1 MLMGIFC
8 FLLMC
13 LAVSIFGNLNP
24 IGWILAIIEWIVN
37 LPVFWGVVVCL
48 SPFIL
53 SYVLC
58 WIIKV
63 YRKK

>member
-13 LAVSIFGNLNP
+13 LAVSILGNLNP
-24 IGWILAIIEWIVN
+24 IGWILAIIEWIGN
-37 LPVFWGVVVCL
+37 LPVFWGIVVCL

-53 SYVLC
+53 SFVLSSF
-58 WIIKV
+58 IKA